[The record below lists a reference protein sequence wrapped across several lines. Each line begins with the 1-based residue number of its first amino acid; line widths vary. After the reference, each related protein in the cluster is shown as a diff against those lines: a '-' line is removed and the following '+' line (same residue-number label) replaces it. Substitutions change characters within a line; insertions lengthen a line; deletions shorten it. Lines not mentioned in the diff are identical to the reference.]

1 MRGSNND
8 DSLYQMSVTNSNVL
22 ASQNIDLPSIR
33 QDQKRT
39 LNTFGTAAS
48 MRRSYIKPK
57 RDQMLL
63 PSGNKIDKIQ
73 LFE

>member
-1 MRGSNND
+1 MRGSHNG
-8 DSLYQMSVTNSNVL
+8 DSLYQMSATNSNGL
-22 ASQNIDLPSIR
+22 GSQKLDLPSIR
-33 QDQKRT
+33 NDQKRT

-63 PSGNKIDKIQ
+63 QSGNKMDKVQ
-73 LFE
+73 LIE